1 MPDPGRLAR
10 EAIEHLDA
18 LYDHGRYLTRNEAE
32 AEDLVQETYAR
43 ALGAAAT
50 FTGGNLKAW
59 LFRIQRNAFID
70 QRRRTRPSAPG
81 FDPGK
86 LDELPDPG
94 GGIGEAEA
102 AQLRRVTSAEIE
114 AALVALSDEAR
125 AIVLLD
131 LEEFTETEMADILG
145 CALGT
150 VKSRLS
156 RARAALR
163 EKLKDYAR

>member
-1 MPDPGRLAR
+1 MG
-10 EAIEHLDA
+10 HLDA
-18 LYDHGRYLTRNEAE
+18 LYDHGRYLTRNDAD

-43 ALGAAAT
+43 AAGAAGT
-50 FTGGNLKAW
+50 FSGGNLKAW

-70 QRRRTRPSAPG
+70 MRRRTRGGTAAQDLDDLA
-81 FDPGK
+81 DPAS
-86 LDELPDPG
+86 LDGPARDQQP
-94 GGIGEAEA
+94 

-114 AALVALSDEAR
+114 AALFSLSDDAR

-131 LEEFTETEMADILG
+131 LEGFTETEVAEILV
-145 CALGT
+145 APIGT